1 MHEVVHILN
10 VGQGDSFLIKPYLP
24 NTVLLIDTG
33 PQGSHI
39 GRYIDDEDIH
49 LVITHH
55 HSDHVGG
62 LKDLIREKGD
72 HIRKFYL
79 PAQYNELVLITE
91 AILNLRSRSLSE
103 ESENIFSLFES
114 IRSDQK
120 VIFEA
125 TEQLHSLEVIFLSE
139 GVGIEKNYKCLNPPL
154 FPLDLNWTDEIDHDQ
169 FIRIL
174 HSLFQTAFADRLSKI
189 LFPEYQTAK
198 ENDMDRNDQSDL
210 IISGSP
216 YEKNQYS
223 VKRSFILQF
232 LISNMKD
239 LEAFHNAPSYE
250 NALRIYRSYTSLV
263 HDCCIVLKAFSGSKA
278 ILFTSDA
285 SKKVFQRLLNENKL
299 KRISILQI
307 PHHGSIHNIDTD
319 ILNRINPQ
327 EVFISHGNRKFGRGS
342 DSHPNMELLS
352 MLLESGIRILLTND
366 VVKNRVTLLKKDMHR
381 DSMSSYLVIEP

>member
-10 VGQGDSFLIKPYLP
+10 VGQGDSFLIKPYLQ

-55 HSDHVGG
+55 HSDHIGG
-62 LKDLIREKGD
+62 LKNLIREKGD

-91 AILNLRSRSLSE
+91 AILNLRSRGLSK
-103 ESENIFSLFES
+103 ESENVFSLFES

-125 TEQLHSLEVIFLSE
+125 TEELNSLKVVFLYE
-139 GVGIEKNYKCLNPPL
+139 GAKVEKNYKCLNPPL
-154 FPLDLNWTDEIDHDQ
+154 FPLVHNWADEIDHSQ
-169 FIRIL
+169 FIQSL
-174 HSLFQTAFADRLSKI
+174 HSLFQAPFADRLSKI
-189 LFPEYQTAK
+189 LFLEYQTAN
-198 ENDMDRNDQSDL
+198 ESDTNRNNQSDL

-216 YEKNQYS
+216 YEKDHYS
-223 VKRSFILQF
+223 VNRSFILQF

-239 LEAFHNAPSYE
+239 LEAFHNDPSYK
-250 NALRIYRSYTSLV
+250 NVLRIYRSYTSLV
-263 HDCCIVLKAFSGSKA
+263 HDCCIVLKAFSESKA

-285 SKKVFQRLLNENKL
+285 SKKVLHRLLNTGNL
-299 KRISILQI
+299 RGISILQI
-307 PHHGSIHNIDTD
+307 PHHGSIYNIDAD
-319 ILNRINPQ
+319 ILKRIKPE
-327 EVFISHGNRKFGRGS
+327 EVFISHGNRKFGRSS
-342 DSHPNMELLS
+342 DSHPDTELLN
-352 MLLESGIRILLTND
+352 MLLENNIRILLTND
-366 VVKNRVTLLKKDMHR
+366 VVKNHVTLMKKDMHR
-381 DSMSSYLVIEP
+381 NSMASYLVIET